1 MLQVRE
7 LHYAIGDR
15 ELLAGIDWMIHP
27 GRRIAL
33 IGPNGAGKTTMLR
46 ILNGEIT
53 EYHGT
58 ITKPKEYRIGYLP
71 QEEIALGDSSILHA
85 TLKGQKEVI
94 EIENKLAELHDAL
107 NAAHAHH
114 EDLLKQIGDL
124 EHRYDALEGYRLE
137 AVAKS
142 ILAGLGFVEAD
153 FERPLTEF
161 SGGWRMRVHL
171 ARLLLQKPD
180 LLLLDEPTNHL
191 DIPSL
196 EWLEQY
202 LLNFEGSVVVVSHDR
217 FFIDRLA
224 QSIYELDRGKLSFYA
239 GNYHFYEQEKEQR
252 EELLRKKWEEQ
263 QAEREKQQRFINRFR
278 YKATKAKQVQSRIKQ
293 LEKMEEIELPPPPR
307 RMHFQIKVDLPSY
320 KDVLHIHDLSFR
332 YDQEWVLRDLNLSV
346 YRGDKL
352 AMVGVNGAGKTTFT
366 RLVAGELQPQQG
378 TLEIGKNATIG
389 YYAQHQIE
397 ALNLEARVYDEV
409 LSTAAEGQRPRV
421 RDVLGMFQFH
431 GDDIYKPI
439 GVLSGGEKARVSL
452 TKILLSP
459 VNFLMMDEP
468 TNHLDVLSK
477 EALEHALMHY
487 DGTLIL
493 ISHDRYFL
501 DKIVGRVVELKDTHL
516 TQYAGNYSYYLQKRD
531 EEPEFVVHTKTEEK
545 PKEISPLKKTK
556 EQKRQE
562 AEARQVISRE
572 RNRLKKIVTA
582 LEQQI
587 EEQEKQKE
595 HLEFEMARPETYQES
610 THVIILQKEY
620 AVLQKDLEHAYRRWE
635 EAQLELEEL
644 VSQVT

>member
-1 MLQVRE
+1 M
-7 LHYAIGDR
+7 
-15 ELLAGIDWMIHP
+15 
-27 GRRIAL
+27 
-33 IGPNGAGKTTMLR
+33 
-46 ILNGEIT
+46 
-53 EYHGT
+53 
-58 ITKPKEYRIGYLP
+58 
-71 QEEIALGDSSILHA
+71 
-85 TLKGQKEVI
+85 
-94 EIENKLAELHDAL
+94 
-107 NAAHAHH
+107 
-114 EDLLKQIGDL
+114 
-124 EHRYDALEGYRLE
+124 
-137 AVAKS
+137 
-142 ILAGLGFVEAD
+142 
-153 FERPLTEF
+153 
-161 SGGWRMRVHL
+161 
-171 ARLLLQKPD
+171 
-180 LLLLDEPTNHL
+180 
-191 DIPSL
+191 
-196 EWLEQY
+196 
-202 LLNFEGSVVVVSHDR
+202 
-217 FFIDRLA
+217 
-224 QSIYELDRGKLSFYA
+224 
-239 GNYHFYEQEKEQR
+239 
-252 EELLRKKWEEQ
+252 
-263 QAEREKQQRFINRFR
+263 
-278 YKATKAKQVQSRIKQ
+278 
-293 LEKMEEIELPPPPR
+293 
-307 RMHFQIKVDLPSY
+307 
-320 KDVLHIHDLSFR
+320 
-332 YDQEWVLRDLNLSV
+332 
-346 YRGDKL
+346 
-352 AMVGVNGAGKTTFT
+352 
-366 RLVAGELQPQQG
+366 
-378 TLEIGKNATIG
+378 
-389 YYAQHQIE
+389 
-397 ALNLEARVYDEV
+397 
-409 LSTAAEGQRPRV
+409 
-421 RDVLGMFQFH
+421 
-431 GDDIYKPI
+431 
-439 GVLSGGEKARVSL
+439 SL